1 MNTFAGL
8 AFARYWLR
16 KILFTYRVWGSTRM
30 GDRAVEVDATP
41 LGELKPEAIQR
52 LTEIVLGLYYMPG
65 RFLSVQ
71 QFAFDP

>member
-1 MNTFAGL
+1 
-8 AFARYWLR
+8 
-16 KILFTYRVWGSTRM
+16 M

>member
-1 MNTFAGL
+1 
-8 AFARYWLR
+8 
-16 KILFTYRVWGSTRM
+16 M

-52 LTEIVLGLYYMPG
+52 LTEIVSGLYYRPG